1 MSNIITNLLDFI
13 EDAEKNRKYPKNTA
27 SARRSVVRFFEKDLN
42 EQEKE
47 SLETLK
53 KNLEQISQNIFNK
66 NKSSMNVN
74 SLLTYKNRFTA
85 LIKDYEKYGVNPAM
99 MANWNRPLRKI
110 SVRGEK
116 SKENTALDMQIRES
130 DHVNIEMSRF
140 ELPLRPGVKAIIL
153 VPSDITKNEV
163 NKVRKYIDFLDSIAS
178 KTSDSEQAMNVED
191 KGDI

>member
-1 MSNIITNLLDFI
+1 MNNIITNLLDFI
-13 EDAEKNRKYPKNTA
+13 EAAEKSRKYPKNTA
-27 SARRSVVRFFEKDLN
+27 SARRSAVRFFEEGLN

-66 NKSSMNVN
+66 NKSSMNVK

-85 LIKDYEKYGVNPAM
+85 LIKDYEKYGINPAM

-116 SKENTALDMQIRES
+116 PKENTARDVRVRES
-130 DHVNIEMSRF
+130 DHADIEISRF
-140 ELPLRPGVKAIIL
+140 ELPLGPGVKAIIL

-178 KTSDSEQAMNVED
+178 KTSDGEQRMSAED